1 MLELGALIYVHGPC
15 PIFLRGGFANPL
27 VEFFVVGLFWCVLLG
42 KRKGDE
48 CLQWLLVEFSEILD
62 ALGR

>member
-1 MLELGALIYVHGPC
+1 MFMVHVP
-15 PIFLRGGFANPL
+15 FFWGGFANPL
-27 VEFFVVGLFWCVLLG
+27 VEFFVVGIFWWVLLG

-48 CLQWLLVEFSEILD
+48 CLRWLFVEFSEILD